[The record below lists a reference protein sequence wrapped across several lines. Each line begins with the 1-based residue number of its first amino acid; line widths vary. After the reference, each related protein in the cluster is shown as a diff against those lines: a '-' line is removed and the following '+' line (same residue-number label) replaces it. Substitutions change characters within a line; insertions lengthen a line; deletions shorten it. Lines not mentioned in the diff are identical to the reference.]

1 MNRAIA
7 DRLSREY
14 LFCHTTLEVVA
25 AEDVVRQHVQIYACS
40 ESSQWTQTDPS
51 SATSLLDLLKPV
63 AHHRQPDGVLK
74 RVVVVLER
82 LLRVERGST

>member
-25 AEDVVRQHVQIYACS
+25 AEDVVRQHLQIYACS

-51 SATSLLDLLKPV
+51 SATSF
-63 AHHRQPDGVLK
+63 
-74 RVVVVLER
+74 
-82 LLRVERGST
+82 STSSSRSRIIVIQTECSSASS